1 MRIRTTKTTNTVQYA
16 IIKDINKNGKR
27 TTCIY
32 ENLGTL
38 DKIKQ
43 RAGNEDPLVW
53 LKNYVQELNKKEKEN
68 RMPVIIKK
76 DPSKVIDKNVQ
87 SSFNVG
93 YLFLQDIYYKLK
105 LDKICNIITEQH
117 QFKFDLNDIL
127 SKLIYSRILFPAS
140 KLKTLELSKR
150 FLEQPNFEYQH
161 IERALPVICENMDFI
176 QSELYK
182 NSNEYMK
189 RNNKILYYD
198 CTNYYF
204 EIEEESGLRQYG
216 KSKENRPNPIVQMG
230 LFMDGNGIPLAFD
243 ITPGN
248 TNEQKTLQP
257 LEQKIIKDFE
267 FSEFVVC
274 TDAGLASKANR
285 KFNNKNNRKF
295 VTTQSIKKL
304 KSHLKNEA
312 LDLTKGWKLP
322 GSSKTYNI
330 SKLRTDE
337 KLIEKYKDKI
347 FYKERWIK
355 EDNLEQRLIVTYSV
369 KYQEYQKNIRNN
381 QISRAQKIIA
391 SNPNKLK
398 KAKQNDPKRFIKTL
412 NVTKDGEIAEKSI
425 YTINQSIIDEEAKY
439 DGLYAVCTNLEDS
452 VEDIIRVNKRR
463 WEIEESFRIMKT
475 DFKSRPVY
483 HSKDEMIKAHFITYF
498 KSRPVYHSKDEMI
511 KAHFITCFLSLI
523 IYRYVEK
530 KLDEKYTAPEIIDTL
545 RDMNMKLE
553 NETSYI
559 PNYVRTD
566 LTDSLHDKFG
576 FRTDFEVISEKN
588 IKKILKQTKK

>member
-16 IIKDINKNGKR
+16 IIKDITKNGKR
-27 TTCIY
+27 TTCIF

-43 RAGNEDPLVW
+43 RAGNEEPLVW
-53 LKNYVQELNKKEKEN
+53 LKNYLQELNIKEKEN
-68 RMPVIIKK
+68 KIPVLIKK
-76 DPSKVIDKNVQ
+76 DPSKVIEKNVQ

-93 YLFLQDIYYKLK
+93 YLFLQNIYYKLK
-105 LDKICNIITEQH
+105 LDKICNKITEQH

-127 SKLIYSRILFPAS
+127 SKLIYSRIIFPAS
-140 KLKTLELSKR
+140 KLKTLELSKK

-257 LEQKIIKDFE
+257 LEEKIIKDFE

-312 LDLTKGWKLP
+312 LDLTKGWMLP
-322 GSSKTYNI
+322 GSNKTYNI

-337 KLIEKYKDKI
+337 KLIEEYRDKI
-347 FYKERWIK
+347 FYKERWIN
-355 EDNLEQRLIVTYSV
+355 EDGLEQRLIVTYSV
-369 KYQEYQKNIRNN
+369 KYQEYQKKIRNN
-381 QISRAQKIIA
+381 QINRAKKIIDTN
-391 SNPNKLK
+391 SIKLK
-398 KAKQNDPKRFIKTL
+398 KTNSNDPKRFIKTL
-412 NVTKDGEIAEKSI
+412 NVTKDGELADKSI
-425 YTINQSIIDEEAKY
+425 YSIDQNIIDEEAKY

-475 DFKSRPVY
+475 DFKSRPIY
-483 HSKDEMIKAHFITYF
+483 HS
-498 KSRPVYHSKDEMI
+498 RDEMI
-511 KAHFITCFLSLI
+511 KAHFITCFLALI

-530 KLDEKYTAPEIIDTL
+530 KLDEKYTAPEIIETL

-553 NETSYI
+553 NECSYI
-559 PNYVRTD
+559 PNYIRTD
-566 LTDSLHDKFG
+566 LTDDLHDKFG
-576 FRTDFEVISEKN
+576 FRTDFEIISEKN

>member
-16 IIKDINKNGKR
+16 IIKDITKNGKR
-27 TTCIY
+27 TTCIF

-43 RAGNEDPLVW
+43 RAGNEEPLVW
-53 LKNYVQELNKKEKEN
+53 LKNYLQELNIKEKEN
-68 RMPVIIKK
+68 KMPVLIKK
-76 DPSKVIDKNVQ
+76 DPSKVIEKNVQ

-93 YLFLQDIYYKLK
+93 YLFLQNIYYKLK
-105 LDKICNIITEQH
+105 LDKICNKITEQH

-127 SKLIYSRILFPAS
+127 SKLIYSRIIFPAS
-140 KLKTLELSKR
+140 KLKTLELSKK

-182 NSNEYMK
+182 NSNEYVK

-257 LEQKIIKDFE
+257 LEEKIIKDFE

-312 LDLTKGWKLP
+312 LDLTKGWMLP
-322 GSSKTYNI
+322 GSNKTYNI

-337 KLIEKYKDKI
+337 KLIEEYRDKI
-347 FYKERWIK
+347 FYKERWIN
-355 EDNLEQRLIVTYSV
+355 EDGLEQRLIVTYSV
-369 KYQEYQKNIRNN
+369 KYQEYQKKIRNN
-381 QISRAQKIIA
+381 QINRAKKIIDTN
-391 SNPNKLK
+391 SIKLK
-398 KAKQNDPKRFIKTL
+398 KTNSNDPKRFIKTL
-412 NVTKDGEIAEKSI
+412 NVTKDGELADKSI
-425 YTINQSIIDEEAKY
+425 YSIDQNIIDEEAKY

-452 VEDIIRVNKRR
+452 VEDIIRVNKKR

-475 DFKSRPVY
+475 DFKSRPIY
-483 HSKDEMIKAHFITYF
+483 HS
-498 KSRPVYHSKDEMI
+498 RDEMI
-511 KAHFITCFLSLI
+511 KAHFITCFLALI

-530 KLDEKYTAPEIIDTL
+530 KLDEKYTAPEIIETL

-553 NETSYI
+553 NECSYI
-559 PNYVRTD
+559 PNYIRTD
-566 LTDSLHDKFG
+566 LTDDLHDKFG
-576 FRTDFEVISEKN
+576 FRTDFEIISEKN

>member
-1 MRIRTTKTTNTVQYA
+1 MRINKTKSKNMEHYS
-16 IIKDINKNGKR
+16 IIQDINKNGKR
-27 TTCIY
+27 TTKVY
-32 ENLGTL
+32 ENIGNFEKL
-38 DKIKQ
+38 KQ
-43 RAGNEDPLVW
+43 RAGDEDPLVW

-68 RMPVIIKK
+68 KMPVIIKK

-105 LDKICNIITEQH
+105 LDKICNKITEQH

-150 FLEQPNFEYQH
+150 FLEKPNFEYQH

-189 RNNKILYYD
+189 RNNKVLYYD

-230 LFMDGNGIPLAFD
+230 LFMDGNGIPLVFD
-243 ITPGN
+243 ITSGN

-257 LEQKIIKDFE
+257 LEEKIIKDFE

-322 GSSKTYNI
+322 GSNKTYNI

-381 QISRAQKIIA
+381 QINRAQKIIA

-398 KAKQNDPKRFIKTL
+398 KPKQNDPKRFIKTL
-412 NVTKDGEIAEKSI
+412 NVTKDGELAEKSI
-425 YTINQSIIDEEAKY
+425 YIINQSVIDEEVKY

-483 HSKDEMIKAHFITYF
+483 HSKDEMIKAHF
-498 KSRPVYHSKDEMI
+498 V
-511 KAHFITCFLSLI
+511 TCFLSLI

-530 KLDEKYTAPEIIDTL
+530 KLDEKYTAPEIIETL

-566 LTDSLHDKFG
+566 LTDALHDKFG

>member
-16 IIKDINKNGKR
+16 IIQDINKNGKR
-27 TTCIY
+27 TTMVY
-32 ENLGTL
+32 ENIGNF
-38 DKIKQ
+38 DKLKK
-43 RAGNEDPLVW
+43 RAGNEDPLKW
-53 LKNYVQELNKKEKEN
+53 LDKYVKELNKKNREN
-68 RMPVIIKK
+68 KMPIIIKK
-76 DPSKVIDKNVQ
+76 DPSKIIDKNVQ
-87 SSFNVG
+87 TSFNVG

-105 LDKICNIITEQH
+105 LNKICNNIAEQY

-140 KLKTLELSKR
+140 KLKTLELSKN

-161 IERALPVICENMDFI
+161 IERALPVICENMHFI
-176 QSELYK
+176 QYELYK
-182 NSNEYMK
+182 NSNKYME

-248 TNEQKTLQP
+248 RNEQKTLQP
-257 LEQKIIKDFE
+257 LEEKIIQDFE
-267 FSEFVVC
+267 LAEFVVC
-274 TDAGLASKANR
+274 TDAGLASDANR
-285 KFNNKNNRKF
+285 KFNNNENRKF

-312 LDLTKGWKLP
+312 LDLTTGWKLP
-322 GSSKTYNI
+322 GCDKSYNI

-337 KLIEKYKDKI
+337 KLIDKYRDAV
-347 FYKERWIK
+347 FYKERWLN
-355 EDNLEQRLIVTYSV
+355 ENGLEQRLIVTFSV

-381 QISRAQKIIA
+381 QINRAKKIIE
-391 SNPNKLK
+391 SNPDKLK
-398 KAKQNDPKRFIKTL
+398 KAKQNDPKRFIKTT
-412 NVTKDGEIAEKSI
+412 NVTSDGEIAEKSV
-425 YTINQSIIDEEAKY
+425 YSLNQSVIDEEAKY

-463 WEIEESFRIMKT
+463 WEIEESFRIMKSE
-475 DFKSRPVY
+475 FKSRPVY
-483 HSKDEMIKAHFITYF
+483 HNKDEMIKAHFL
-498 KSRPVYHSKDEMI
+498 
-511 KAHFITCFLSLI
+511 TCFLALI

-530 KLDEKYTAPEIIDTL
+530 NLNEKYTAPEIIETL
-545 RDMNMKLE
+545 RNMNIKLE
-553 NETSYI
+553 NQFSYT
-559 PNYVRTD
+559 PNYIRTD
-566 LTDSLHDKFG
+566 LTDDLHEKFG
-576 FRTDFEVISEKN
+576 FRTDFEAMSEKN
-588 IKKILKQTKK
+588 IKKIIRQTKK

>member
-1 MRIRTTKTTNTVQYA
+1 MRINKTKSKNMEHYS
-16 IIKDINKNGKR
+16 IIQDINKNGKR
-27 TTCIY
+27 TTKVY
-32 ENLGTL
+32 ENIGNFEKL
-38 DKIKQ
+38 KQ
-43 RAGNEDPLVW
+43 RAGDEDPLVW

-68 RMPVIIKK
+68 KMPVIIKK
-76 DPSKVIDKNVQ
+76 DPSKVINKNVQ

-105 LDKICNIITEQH
+105 LDKICNKITEQH

-257 LEQKIIKDFE
+257 LEEKIIKDFE

-322 GSSKTYNI
+322 GSNKRYNI

-337 KLIEKYKDKI
+337 ELIEQYKDKI

-381 QISRAQKIIA
+381 QINRAQKIIA
-391 SNPNKLK
+391 SNPSKLK
-398 KAKQNDPKRFIKTL
+398 KPKQNDPKRFIKTL
-412 NVTKDGEIAEKSI
+412 NVTKDGELAEKSI

-483 HSKDEMIKAHFITYF
+483 HSKDEMIKAHFIT
-498 KSRPVYHSKDEMI
+498 
-511 KAHFITCFLSLI
+511 CFLSLI
-523 IYRYVEK
+523 VYRYVEK
-530 KLDEKYTAPEIIDTL
+530 KLDEKYTAPEIIETL
-545 RDMNMKLE
+545 RNMNMKLE

-559 PNYVRTD
+559 PNYIRTD
-566 LTDSLHDKFG
+566 LTDALHDKFG
-576 FRTDFEVISEKN
+576 FRTDFEVISEKD

>member
-16 IIKDINKNGKR
+16 IIKDINRNGKR

-43 RAGNEDPLVW
+43 RAGDEEPLVW

-105 LDKICNIITEQH
+105 LDKICNKITEQH

-176 QSELYK
+176 QSGLYK
-182 NSNEYMK
+182 NSNEYME

-243 ITPGN
+243 ITSGN

-257 LEQKIIKDFE
+257 LEEKIIKDFE

-381 QISRAQKIIA
+381 QISRAKKIIA

-412 NVTKDGEIAEKSI
+412 NVTKDGELAEKSI
-425 YTINQSIIDEEAKY
+425 YTINQAKY

-475 DFKSRPVY
+475 D
-483 HSKDEMIKAHFITYF
+483 F

>member
-1 MRIRTTKTTNTVQYA
+1 MRINKTKSKNTEHYS
-16 IIKDINKNGKR
+16 IIQDINKNGKK
-27 TTCIY
+27 TTKVY
-32 ENLGTL
+32 ENIGNFEKL
-38 DKIKQ
+38 KQ
-43 RAGNEDPLVW
+43 RAGDEDPLVW

-68 RMPVIIKK
+68 KMPVIIKK

-105 LDKICNIITEQH
+105 LDKICNKITEQH

-257 LEQKIIKDFE
+257 LEEKIIKDFE

-274 TDAGLASKANR
+274 TDAGLASKSNR

-322 GSSKTYNI
+322 GSNKTYNI

-381 QISRAQKIIA
+381 QINRAQKIIA

-398 KAKQNDPKRFIKTL
+398 KPKQNDPKRFIKTL
-412 NVTKDGEIAEKSI
+412 NVTKDGELAEKSI
-425 YTINQSIIDEEAKY
+425 YTINQTVIDEEAKY

-463 WEIEESFRIMKT
+463 WEIEEIFRIMKT
-475 DFKSRPVY
+475 DFKSRP
-483 HSKDEMIKAHFITYF
+483 
-498 KSRPVYHSKDEMI
+498 
-511 KAHFITCFLSLI
+511 
-523 IYRYVEK
+523 
-530 KLDEKYTAPEIIDTL
+530 
-545 RDMNMKLE
+545 
-553 NETSYI
+553 
-559 PNYVRTD
+559 
-566 LTDSLHDKFG
+566 G
-576 FRTDFEVISEKN
+576 
-588 IKKILKQTKK
+588 